1 MSDNKKVFDWINSG
15 EFQSDVEEAL
25 TEVLKAAKNAEN
37 ERQTANA
44 FESALYYL
52 IRSKTG
58 MKVDFKSETAI
69 DNIVHRFGSLV
80 DRKSGHGRLD
90 AVINNLVIEYKHFKK
105 LNSEEQ
111 FKLACNQVCDYL
123 IALRQNTGIKCSA
136 ILTDGLRISYF
147 NFSNDAVVF
156 SALSN
161 LEKSDIATIVKAIV
175 ANETKKFV
183 PKNIIKDFGISHMVS
198 SETKSLA
205 SEFYCILKNKA
216 TDKTSML
223 YQEWLSLLHLSVDD
237 NGKGNDIEKRRRDLS
252 LIFSDNI
259 DNVELEYKALYA
271 LQTTYAIIVKLI
283 ACKVVDK
290 LDYNANA
297 RSFYDL
303 SNITSK
309 EMQAFFEK
317 VEDGYSYRNSN
328 VSNFLEGDFFSWYSD
343 KGQWNNEI
351 YSNICKIVK
360 LINEYSSFSFNVVY
374 EPVDVFKD
382 LYMGIIPKSVRHSMG
397 EYFTPE

>member
-1 MSDNKKVFDWINSG
+1 M
-15 EFQSDVEEAL
+15 L
-25 TEVLKAAKNAEN
+25 LK
-37 ERQTANA
+37 
-44 FESALYYL
+44 
-52 IRSKTG
+52 
-58 MKVDFKSETAI
+58 
-69 DNIVHRFGSLV
+69 
-80 DRKSGHGRLD
+80 
-90 AVINNLVIEYKHFKK
+90 
-105 LNSEEQ
+105 
-111 FKLACNQVCDYL
+111 
-123 IALRQNTGIKCSA
+123 QNTGIKCSA

-147 NFSNDAVVF
+147 NFSNDTVVF

-205 SEFYCILKNKA
+205 SEFYGILKSKA

-343 KGQWNNEI
+343 RGQWNNEI
-351 YSNICKIVK
+351 YSIICKIVK
-360 LINEYSSFSFNVVY
+360 LINEYSSFSFNIVY

-397 EYFTPE
+397 EYFTPEWLADCVVSEGLSKIHNPEWKAIDPCCGSGIFLITLIKRIVGNVDINHLTETQKIDIKKTITSRVYGIDINPLSVLSARVG